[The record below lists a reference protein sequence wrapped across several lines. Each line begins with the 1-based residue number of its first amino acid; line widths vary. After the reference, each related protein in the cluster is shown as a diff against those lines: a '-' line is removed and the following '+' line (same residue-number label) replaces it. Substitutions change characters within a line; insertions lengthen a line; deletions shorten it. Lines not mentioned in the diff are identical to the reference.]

1 MFILPYETIKDVNI
15 YYEVHGPS
23 EAPPLVCIEGW
34 GYSLWMWFRQIPVF
48 KKRYKCVVFDNRGVG
63 KSSKPDYPYTMKMFA
78 DDTVGLMK
86 ALDITNAHILGIS
99 MGGFIGQQIAISYP
113 EKVRSL
119 IIASSSF
126 GGPNAIPADN
136 KTLAMMFAT
145 PTETLSKEQAMEMRY
160 SVAFSP
166 QFLQKN
172 ELLIKQIQEW
182 RDQNPQPLY
191 ARGHQASASLG
202 FNAETKVKEI
212 SSPTLILQ
220 GDSDPVVPP
229 KNAEMLADRISTSK
243 LALIKGGPHLSFI
256 EYYDKFNNAVMNF
269 IDEVE
274 NGTFSPEPKRLVI

>member
-1 MFILPYETIKDVNI
+1 MPYETIKDVNI
-15 YYEVHGPS
+15 YYEIHGPS

-48 KKRYKCVVFDNRGVG
+48 KKRYKCIIFDNRGVG

-78 DDTVGLMK
+78 DDTFGLMK

-99 MGGFIGQQIAISYP
+99 MGGYIGQQIAISYP

-119 IIASSSF
+119 ILASTSF
-126 GGPNAIPADN
+126 GGPNAILAND
-136 KTLAMMFAT
+136 KTMASMFAI
-145 PTETLSKEQAMEMRY
+145 PTETLSKEQAMAMRY
-160 SVAFSP
+160 SVIFSS
-166 QFLQKN
+166 QFIQKN
-172 ELLIKQIQEW
+172 ELLIKQIQKW

-202 FNAETKVKEI
+202 FNAEAEVKQI

-220 GDSDPVVPP
+220 GDSDLVMPP

-243 LALIKGGPHLSFI
+243 LTLIKGGPHLSFI

-274 NGTFSPEPKRLVI
+274 NGTFSSEPKRLVI